1 MPLFFAAEA
10 YRMWFSNLQL
20 YRLTKPFTHTAEAL
34 AQMLEQHAFKP
45 CGSLDLMTYGW
56 VSPLG
61 RDGSELVH
69 AAGGRIMI
77 CARKE
82 QKIVPASV
90 IRERVQEKAEAIEAA
105 QARPVRRKER
115 ESIKDEVILDLLP
128 KAFPR
133 SALTFA
139 YISPKENLIV
149 VNAGSAK
156 KAEELLSYLRGSIGS
171 LAAVSPSLNVA
182 PSAIM
187 TQWLNGDDVPH
198 DVTLGDECELRDT
211 VEDGGIIRCKRQDLT
226 TEEIQV
232 HLDAGKRAVK
242 LAINWQEQISCVVND
257 DLSIKRLRFGEELLE
272 QHDDAPDDDPIA
284 AFDNDFS
291 IMTLELS
298 KFIPRLLEVFGGE
311 NEAAYS

>member
-1 MPLFFAAEA
+1 
-10 YRMWFSNLQL
+10 MWFSNLQL
-20 YRLTKPFTHTAEAL
+20 YRLTKPFTLTAEAL
-34 AQMLEQHAFKP
+34 AEKLEQHAFKP
-45 CGSLDLMTYGW
+45 CGTLELSSYGW

-61 RDGSELVH
+61 RDGTELIH
-69 AAGGRIMI
+69 ATGGRIMI

-82 QKIVPASV
+82 QKILPATV
-90 IRERVQEKAEAIEAA
+90 IRERVQEKAEAIEAT

-115 ESIKDEVILDLLP
+115 ETLKEEVIHDLLP

-133 SALTFA
+133 SGFTFA

-149 VNAGSAK
+149 VNTGSAK

-171 LAAVSPSLNVA
+171 LPAVSPSLNVA

-187 TQWLNGDDVPH
+187 TRWLNGDDVPN
-198 DVTLGDECELRDT
+198 DITLGDECELRDV

-242 LAINWQEQISCVVND
+242 LAIDWQEQLTCVIQD
-257 DLSIKRLRFGEELLE
+257 DLSIKRLRFGDEILE
-272 QHDDAPDDDPIA
+272 QHNDIDSDDPYA

-298 KFIPRLLEVFGGE
+298 RFIPRLLEVFGGE

>member
-1 MPLFFAAEA
+1 
-10 YRMWFSNLQL
+10 MWFSNLRL
-20 YRLTKPFTHTAEAL
+20 YRLTKPFTLTTEELAEK
-34 AQMLEQHAFKP
+34 LEQHTFKP
-45 CGSLDLMTYGW
+45 CGALELSSYGW
-56 VSPLG
+56 VAPLG
-61 RDGSELVH
+61 RDGTELLH
-69 AAGGRIMI
+69 AANGRIMI

-82 QKIVPASV
+82 QKMLPATV

-115 ESIKDEVILDLLP
+115 ESIKEEVIHDLLP
-128 KAFPR
+128 RAFPR
-133 SALTFA
+133 STLTFA

-182 PSAIM
+182 PAAIM
-187 TQWLNGDDVPH
+187 TQWLNGNDVPH
-198 DVTLGDECELRDT
+198 DITLGDECELRDV

-242 LAINWQEQISCVVND
+242 LAIHWQEQLGCLVD
-257 DLSIKRLRFGEELLE
+257 DELTLKRLRFGEELLE
-272 QHDDAPDDDPIA
+272 QHNDIDSDDPVA
-284 AFDNDFS
+284 AFDNDFT

-298 KFIPRLLEVFGGE
+298 RFIPRLLEIFGGE
-311 NEAAYS
+311 NEAAYG